1 MILKVIGSS
10 SKGNAYALMA
20 DNEILLLECGCRGA
34 DMMKAIDWQ
43 VGKVVGCLV
52 SHQHNDHV
60 GHVKDYMAYGIPV
73 YSNDETEEFV
83 GAVQGER
90 IKGIPEM
97 KPLKLGQFLV
107 IPFYLP
113 HNGVPNYGYLIEH
126 PDMGRSLFIT
136 DFELCEWNFLDWK
149 VRHFLIETNYDLK
162 FAERNIPNYRHK
174 LMGHCSLETAIGFV
188 KKNQCTGLQTVTMC
202 HLGDGS
208 TDEGYFIR
216 QMQCAV
222 GPFVQVAI
230 ADKGVEVNLGI
241 PF

>member
-60 GHVKDYMAYGIPV
+60 GHVKDYMAYGIPI

-83 GAVQGER
+83 GIVQGER
-90 IKGIPEM
+90 LKGLPEM
-97 KPLKLGQFLV
+97 KPLKLGQFSA

-113 HNGVPNYGYLIEH
+113 HNGVPNFGYLIEH
-126 PDMGRSLFIT
+126 PDMGRMLFMT
-136 DFELCEWNFLDWK
+136 DFELCEWIFW
-149 VRHFLIETNYDLK
+149 IGK
-162 FAERNIPNYRHK
+162 F
-174 LMGHCSLETAIGFV
+174 GTF
-188 KKNQCTGLQTVTMC
+188 
-202 HLGDGS
+202 
-208 TDEGYFIR
+208 
-216 QMQCAV
+216 
-222 GPFVQVAI
+222 
-230 ADKGVEVNLGI
+230 
-241 PF
+241 